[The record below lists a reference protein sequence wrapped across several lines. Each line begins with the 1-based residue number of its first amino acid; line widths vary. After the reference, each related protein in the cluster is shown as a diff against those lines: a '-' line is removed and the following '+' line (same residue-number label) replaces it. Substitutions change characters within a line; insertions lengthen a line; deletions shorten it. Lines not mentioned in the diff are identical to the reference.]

1 MGDPLPGLDIAS
13 PVLAAPMAGGATTP
27 ELVIAVAR
35 AGSFGFLA
43 GGYKKPEQL
52 ALDIQAVRQ
61 HTPAFGVNLFA
72 PGRQAPIEQD
82 VFRAYADAIADDARN
97 YDIDLS
103 TARPVEDDDGWAG
116 KIDVVIA
123 ERVPVVSFT
132 FAVPD
137 PAVVER
143 LKDAGI
149 LPVQTITNHDEAELA
164 RTAGITAMIL
174 QGSGAGGHSAVTT
187 PEVPV
192 KDVPLTDLVAD
203 MRSRSDAPIIA
214 AGGISTSEEAAAVLA
229 AGADAVMVGT
239 VLLRS
244 RESGASAVHK
254 AAIAD
259 ASRGPTVVT
268 RAFTGRPARALPNEF
283 IRKYDAIAPFGYPA
297 IHYLTSG
304 LRKAAA
310 AAGNPEMVHLWAGTG
325 YQKATDEPAGLILK
339 RLAGQ

>member
-27 ELVIAVAR
+27 ELVIAAAR

-43 GGYKKPEQL
+43 GGYKTPRQL

-61 HTPAFGVNLFA
+61 HTPAFGVNLFVTRRH
-72 PGRQAPIEQD
+72 PPIEPD
-82 VFRAYADAIADDARN
+82 AFRAYADALADDAREFG
-97 YDIDLS
+97 IDLS
-103 TARPVEDDDGWAG
+103 TARPVEDDDGWAD
-116 KIDVVIA
+116 KIDIVIA

-137 PAVVER
+137 AAVVER
-143 LKDAGI
+143 LKAAGI
-149 LPVQTITNHDEAELA
+149 LPVQTVTNHHEAETA
-164 RTAGITAMIL
+164 RRAGITAMIL
-174 QGSGAGGHSAVTT
+174 QGSGAGGHSAATT

-192 KDVPLTDLVAD
+192 EDVPLTDLVAD
-203 MRSRSDAPIIA
+203 MRSRTQAPIIA
-214 AGGISTSEEAAAVLA
+214 AGGISTAEEAADVLA

-259 ASRGPTVVT
+259 GSRGPTVVT

-283 IRKYDAIAPFGYPA
+283 IRKYDPIAPHGYPA
-297 IHYLTSG
+297 IHHLTSG

-325 YQKATDEPAGLILK
+325 YRMATDEPAGQILN
-339 RLAGQ
+339 RLAGR

>member
-1 MGDPLPGLDIAS
+1 MGDPLPGMDIAS

-27 ELVIAVAR
+27 DLVVAAAR
-35 AGSFGFLA
+35 AASFGFLA
-43 GGYKKPEQL
+43 GGYKTPQQL
-52 ALDIQAVRQ
+52 AAEIRAVRER
-61 HTPAFGVNLFA
+61 TRKFGVNLFA
-72 PGRQAPIEQD
+72 PRRRMRMAKGE
-82 VFRAYADAIADDARN
+82 FRAYADAIAPDARE
-97 YDIDLS
+97 YGIDLS
-103 TARPVEDDDGWAG
+103 KARPVEDDDGWAE
-116 KIDVVIA
+116 KIDLVIA

-143 LKDAGI
+143 LKSAGI
-149 LPVQTITNHDEAELA
+149 LPVQTLINDSEAWEA
-164 RTAGITAMIL
+164 RKAGIVPMIL
-174 QGSGAGGHSAVTT
+174 QGSGAGAHSATTT

-192 KDVPLTDLVAD
+192 PDVRLTAMVAS
-203 MRSRSDAPIIA
+203 MRAITEAPIIA
-214 AGGISTSEEAAAVLA
+214 AGGISTSQEVADVLA

-239 VLLRS
+239 ALLRS

-259 ASRGPTVVT
+259 TARGNTVVT

-283 IRKYDAIAPFGYPA
+283 IRKYDPIAPHGYPA
-297 IHYLTSG
+297 IHHLTSG

-325 YQKATDEPAGLILK
+325 YRMATDEPAGVILN
-339 RLAGQ
+339 RLAGR